1 MNDICIVLPNREC
14 FQQEQDRK
22 YQRDEVFYLEEVIF
36 ESKEF
41 EKALKLTKGIIIKCQ
56 NGNLENA
63 RIIGKHLLTLF
74 QWVCDKVSNHHS
86 NGEEDVEHCTLGII
100 AIACRL
106 VAHIHS
112 ENLNN
117 LISPDEYKFMLDIV
131 KKTFDERFNTRH
143 DPDESGRKQAAI
155 TRWRYLM
162 RCIVSVEVTIAFF
175 NVAHTGEVIEKEDN
189 WR

>member
-1 MNDICIVLPNREC
+1 M
-14 FQQEQDRK
+14 
-22 YQRDEVFYLEEVIF
+22 FYPEEVIF

-41 EKALKLTKGIIIKCQ
+41 EKALDLTRGIIRKCQ

-74 QWVCDKVSNHHS
+74 QWVCDKVSAHHS
-86 NGEEDVEHCTLGII
+86 EGEEDVEHCTLGII

-112 ENLNN
+112 DN
-117 LISPDEYKFMLDIV
+117 LISSDEYKFMLDIV

-143 DPDESGRKQAAI
+143 DSTESGRRQAAI

-162 RCIVSVEVTIAFF
+162 RCLVSVEVTIAFF
-175 NVAHTGEVIEKEDN
+175 NVAHTGRVIV
-189 WR
+189 R